1 MSKSKRNAR
10 GGGSITKRKD
20 GRWAGRYTVILPN
33 GQHRVRSVYGKT
45 QSEAREK
52 LAQCIA
58 QRDRGEITMG
68 SDMTVE
74 RFYNIWMSE
83 IACNYLRPTTLD
95 LYKRTF
101 QKYILPMLGKKKLK
115 NLDVDDI
122 QKCLNSIKSHS
133 VYQAQIAKKAL
144 SSMLV
149 RAKKRRYI
157 LTNPTRDVE
166 LPAIENETP
175 AMWSE
180 EQLRRFLE
188 EAKATSPYYTAYALI
203 ANYGLRRGEVLGLRW
218 EDVDFVNKRIHIR
231 QQVVSVNNQPQIGKP
246 KTKKSIRELALNE
259 WLFGLLEERFI
270 PGMEGLIFH
279 TKNNTPIAPRNFYRD
294 FQKVAKRAGLP
305 HIKIHALRHMAACFM
320 RDAGVDL
327 KTCQDILGHSTSFM
341 TLDVYQH
348 SDISHKRDASNKI
361 GGLLLAY

>member
-20 GRWAGRYTVILPN
+20 GRWAGRYTVMLPN
-33 GQHRVRSVYGKT
+33 GQHKVRSVYGKT
-45 QSEAREK
+45 QSETREK

-218 EDVDFVNKRIHIR
+218 EDVDFVNKSIHIR

-246 KTKKSIRELALNE
+246 KTKKSIESWRSMNGYLDCWRSVSFLE
-259 WLFGLLEERFI
+259 WRG
-270 PGMEGLIFH
+270 
-279 TKNNTPIAPRNFYRD
+279 
-294 FQKVAKRAGLP
+294 
-305 HIKIHALRHMAACFM
+305 
-320 RDAGVDL
+320 
-327 KTCQDILGHSTSFM
+327 
-341 TLDVYQH
+341 
-348 SDISHKRDASNKI
+348 
-361 GGLLLAY
+361 